1 MFNNSSCSEKV
12 ENSFPAILKSAN
24 AFESRTLER
33 IVFWEYFPQIDIALR
48 LIVRQTVTFTVNV
61 AEEQPSRILF
71 SNVFVP
77 LVTNFQL
84 LHPRVIIHLELL
96 F

>member
-1 MFNNSSCSEKV
+1 MFNDSSCSEKV

-24 AFESRTLER
+24 AFESRTLESC
-33 IVFWEYFPQIDIALR
+33 FWEYFPQIDIALR

-84 LHPRVIIHLELL
+84 LHPRVIIRLELL

>member
-1 MFNNSSCSEKV
+1 MFNDPNCLERV
-12 ENSFPAILKSAN
+12 ENSFPAILKSTN
-24 AFESRTLER
+24 AFESGILESF
-33 IVFWEYFPQIDIALR
+33 FWEYFPQIDIALR

-84 LHPRVIIHLELL
+84 LHLRIIIRLELL